1 MKHWIVATYKINELK
16 RVEYNLSNQD
26 LNYYLPK
33 ITIKQFNSKSKQ
45 ELLFPGY
52 VFIETGLKDQ
62 SSIKYTKG
70 IKNIIKFG
78 EKIPYITKE
87 EIKNIITLEKSSKLK
102 PLLSKIKIGQ
112 EVLIKNGY
120 FKGNIGNIFSLP
132 SKKRVEILLFFLGSM
147 RRFTIFKKDIQFI
160 K

>member
-16 RVEYNLSNQD
+16 RVEYNPSIQD

-87 EIKNIITLEKSSKLK
+87 
-102 PLLSKIKIGQ
+102 
-112 EVLIKNGY
+112 
-120 FKGNIGNIFSLP
+120 
-132 SKKRVEILLFFLGSM
+132 
-147 RRFTIFKKDIQFI
+147 
-160 K
+160 